1 MAAGYNDSTSPKLTL
16 EEFYLLANAGDLED
30 LVNLPT
36 STPAHNVDLLGKG
49 TFLPVLVDSERRCSS
64 RLEPFGLAATRV
76 PLQPNVTTQRKRRFG
91 TALGRRWSARA

>member
-36 STPAHNVDLLGKG
+36 ATLAHNVDLLGQG
-49 TFLPVLVDSERRCSS
+49 TFLPTRR
-64 RLEPFGLAATRV
+64 
-76 PLQPNVTTQRKRRFG
+76 Q
-91 TALGRRWSARA
+91 

>member
-36 STPAHNVDLLGKG
+36 ATLAHNVDLLGQG
-49 TFLPVLVDSERRCSS
+49 TSLVVRVDSESS
-64 RLEPFGLAATRV
+64 RLEPSGLVATRV
-76 PLQPNVTTQRKRRFG
+76 ALQPNVTTQRKRRFG